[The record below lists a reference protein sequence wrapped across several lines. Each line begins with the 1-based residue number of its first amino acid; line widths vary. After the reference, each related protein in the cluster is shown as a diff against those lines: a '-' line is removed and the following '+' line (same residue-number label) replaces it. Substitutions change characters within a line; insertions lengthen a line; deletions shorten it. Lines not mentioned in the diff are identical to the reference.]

1 MQLLQSFTSSP
12 KSGTNSSFHQ
22 FAKVEQQSFPSK
34 EERICVD
41 DSGSIRAEAAD
52 PGKEKPTL

>member
-1 MQLLQSFTSSP
+1 MHLLQSFTSSP

-41 DSGSIRAEAAD
+41 DSGSITAKAANL
-52 PGKEKPTL
+52 GKE